1 MHRIGQ
7 SNSVD
12 CQYLVARCSPPDS
25 TDLQISCRGT
35 ADDSLWPM
43 IQKKLEVLNKVG
55 LSEDNFEESELEE
68 QQTMETGAEDVE
80 DLWGV
85 VDEVEDFDEA
95 DLAEL
100 GEKDSAELGE
110 GDLLEPGDNIL
121 ARSQYLVSPNLT
133 AIQRRLVVL
142 NKLGTGQR

>member
-1 MHRIGQ
+1 
-7 SNSVD
+7 
-12 CQYLVARCSPPDS
+12 
-25 TDLQISCRGT
+25 
-35 ADDSLWPM
+35 M

-142 NKLGTGQR
+142 NKLGLDKDNFEQKNMEMEMEREQTMDTEDVEEIGRTW